1 MTGKIII
8 VYCEMIANSENF
20 NEFCHI
26 FYEDVILDIVPYETL
41 KSSNFIYNVYRI
53 VFDMH
58 VRTLTNE

>member
-20 NEFCHI
+20 NEFSRI
-26 FYEDVILDIVPYETL
+26 FYDILDIVSYETL

-53 VFDMH
+53 VFDMY